1 MALILAAKFSKLDT
15 QAELMKSLI
24 DAIGRE
30 QANTLME
37 QAVAN
42 AIVENHNL
50 GLGKSERYGS
60 KERPLRQEPSTKGS
74 SRWKSVPLA

>member
-1 MALILAAKFSKLDT
+1 
-15 QAELMKSLI
+15 MKSLI

-37 QAVAN
+37 QAVAD
-42 AIVENHNL
+42 AILENHKL

-60 KERPLRQEPSTKGS
+60 RECPLRQEPSTKGP
-74 SRWKSVPLA
+74 SRWRSVPLA

>member
-1 MALILAAKFSKLDT
+1 
-15 QAELMKSLI
+15 MKSLI

-30 QANTLME
+30 QANILME
-37 QAVAN
+37 QAVAD

-50 GLGKSERYGS
+50 GLGKSERDGS
-60 KERPLRQEPSTKGS
+60 RERPLRHEPSTKGS

>member
-1 MALILAAKFSKLDT
+1 
-15 QAELMKSLI
+15 MKSLI

-30 QANTLME
+30 QANNLME
-37 QAVAN
+37 QAVTD
-42 AIVENHNL
+42 AILENHKL

-60 KERPLRQEPSTKGS
+60 RERPLRQEFSTKGS

>member
-1 MALILAAKFSKLDT
+1 
-15 QAELMKSLI
+15 MKSLI

-37 QAVAN
+37 EAVAD
-42 AIVENHNL
+42 AILENHKL

-60 KERPLRQEPSTKGS
+60 RERPPRQEPSTKGT

>member
-1 MALILAAKFSKLDT
+1 
-15 QAELMKSLI
+15 MKSLT

-37 QAVAN
+37 EAVAD
-42 AIVENHNL
+42 AILENHKL

-60 KERPLRQEPSTKGS
+60 KQRHPRQEPSTKDS